1 MIKRNE
7 KEVIVVDI
15 KKGES
20 SFFVEESGEKLAE
33 ITFFKSVEDEIT
45 VDHTVVSDKL
55 RGQKVGNALVEKII
69 GFAREENLK
78 IVPVCSFVQKQFEK
92 NAEYE
97 DVLAK

>member
-1 MIKRNE
+1 MM
-7 KEVIVVDI
+7 VDI
-15 KKGES
+15 KKVKVL
-20 SFFVEESGEKLAE
+20 FVEESGEKLAE
-33 ITFFKSVEDEIT
+33 ITFFKSGDDEIT

-92 NAEYE
+92 MQNTRMYWLNEPE
-97 DVLAK
+97 G

>member
-1 MIKRNE
+1 MM
-7 KEVIVVDI
+7 VDI

-33 ITFFKSVEDEIT
+33 ITFFKSGDDEIT

-55 RGQKVGNALVEKII
+55 RGRKVGNALVEKII